1 MYGEFNNIFMTSVKN
16 TTRKTNLLNKSI
28 EDVCNI
34 EPFVEQR
41 DIDKS
46 RLKDITKIMK
56 QNLKKYNN
64 VQLDVPIILIEC
76 SNFGSFLLNKSNERT
91 HSVIVD
97 GQHRVAALRLIINSK
112 DSGKIK
118 NTEVPVMIHTVQTLN
133 DAREIQFNIFE
144 QKPVNDYDKIQRK
157 SYKLV
162 DVIDKFVMHY
172 RKTHKDI
179 VRKCFSEGK
188 YGDKGRKFRKYH
200 FLFEELTDKI
210 KSSANIGIWVE
221 REIQYNELDNA
232 IGKVIASCLSK
243 LKSMKTKK
251 EQMRFVNITTESNFS
266 LFENYLK
273 SMPFQIIPYVYYKK
287 YDNLVNDIE
296 KELLIFEEDDDEF
309 EDSSEEDDEEA
320 FQECD

>member
-1 MYGEFNNIFMTSVKN
+1 MSLSKI
-16 TTRKTNLLNKSI
+16 TTRKINLLNKTI

-34 EPFVEQR
+34 EPFIEQR

-56 QNLKKYNN
+56 KNLKKFNN

-76 SNFGSFLLNKSNERT
+76 SNFGSFLLDKNNKRT
-91 HSVIVD
+91 HIVIVD
-97 GQHRVAALRLIINSK
+97 GQHRVAAMRIIINKK

-118 NTEVPVMIHTVQTLN
+118 NTEVPVIIHTVQTLN

-157 SYKLV
+157 SYQLV

-179 VRKCFSEGK
+179 VRKCFSDGK
-188 YGDKGRKFRKYH
+188 YGDNGRKFRKYH

-210 KSSANIGIWVE
+210 KSSANICVWVE

-232 IGKVIASCLSK
+232 ISKVIASCLSK

-251 EQMRFVNITTESNFS
+251 EQMRFVNITTENNFT

-287 YDNLVNDIE
+287 YNNLVNDIE
-296 KELLIFEEDDDEF
+296 KELLIFEEDDDGEF
-309 EDSSEEDDEEA
+309 EESSEDEV
-320 FQECD
+320 FQECA

>member
-1 MYGEFNNIFMTSVKN
+1 MTSVKN
-16 TTRKTNLLNKSI
+16 TTRKTNLLNKTI

-172 RKTHKDI
+172 QKTHKDI
-179 VRKCFSEGK
+179 VRKCFSDGK
-188 YGDKGRKFRKYH
+188 YGDNGRKFRKYH

-210 KSSANIGIWVE
+210 KSSANIGVWVE

-251 EQMRFVNITTESNFS
+251 EQMRFVNITTESNFT

-287 YDNLVNDIE
+287 YSNLVNDVE

-309 EDSSEEDDEEA
+309 EDSSEEDDEDA
-320 FQECD
+320 YQECD

>member
-1 MYGEFNNIFMTSVKN
+1 MSLSKI
-16 TTRKTNLLNKSI
+16 TTRKINLLNKTI

-34 EPFVEQR
+34 EPFIEQR

-56 QNLKKYNN
+56 KNLKKFNN

-76 SNFGSFLLNKSNERT
+76 SNFGSFLLDKNNKRT
-91 HSVIVD
+91 HIVIVD
-97 GQHRVAALRLIINSK
+97 GQHRVAAMRIIINKK

-157 SYKLV
+157 SYQLV

-179 VRKCFSEGK
+179 VRKCFSDGK
-188 YGDKGRKFRKYH
+188 YGDNGRKFRKYH

-210 KSSANIGIWVE
+210 KSSANICVWVE

-232 IGKVIASCLSK
+232 ISKVIASCLSK

-251 EQMRFVNITTESNFS
+251 EQMRFVNITTENNFT

-287 YDNLVNDIE
+287 YNNLVNDIE
-296 KELLIFEEDDDEF
+296 KELLIFEEDDDREF
-309 EDSSEEDDEEA
+309 EESSEDEV
-320 FQECD
+320 FQECA